1 MKGEI
6 LKRSVVLSGHATS
19 VSLEPEFWDALKTLA
34 VARNIALN
42 ALINEI
48 DQQRVGNLSSA
59 LRVYVLQNLQD
70 RLEKALVPADEG
82 RQDATITNLGV

>member
-19 VSLEPEFWDALKTLA
+19 VSLEPEFWDALKAIAASRT
-34 VARNIALN
+34 IALN

-48 DQQRVGNLSSA
+48 DQQRAGNLSSA
-59 LRVYVLQNLQD
+59 LRIYVLQNLQD
-70 RLEKALVPADEG
+70 RLEKASAPADSG
-82 RQDATITNLGV
+82 YRDATA